1 MKSEKGLSNRYF
13 KTDRVFHEEI
23 LGMIED
29 SIEKNPDYSE
39 EKKHSLIDIL
49 YKHFY
54 HASTN
59 DVKTAREEKRI
70 IG

>member
-1 MKSEKGLSNRYF
+1 ML
-13 KTDRVFHEEI
+13 
-23 LGMIED
+23 ED